1 MSPPSSAVIAADTDA
16 FATALKPVQHVP
28 AAPAGVTDNTLVAI
42 GLILASTLFFAA
54 GDVTAKLL
62 TGSLPGLQ
70 VTWLRYVVFALLVVP
85 ATLLVRGRSGLR
97 TKSIGMQSLRG
108 IAVAGSAVLFVS
120 GLTMLPVAEA
130 TAINFISPIFITAL
144 SIPLLGE
151 KVGIRRWAAAAV
163 GFAGVLIVVQP
174 GGSSFS
180 AAALL
185 PMGAAMSWA
194 IAAIVTRKMHAER
207 PEVTLAWSAMIGLV
221 VLSLGVPFVWKNLT
235 LHEIGIGVLMGLFS
249 TVGHGLVVLAF
260 KKAPASVLAPFSY
273 VQLASSSLF
282 SFLMFAAVPQAMTFF
297 GGAVIAASGLY
308 TAHRERVRAKT
319 GRNLRGV

>member
-1 MSPPSSAVIAADTDA
+1 M
-16 FATALKPVQHVP
+16 
-28 AAPAGVTDNTLVAI
+28 TDNPLVAI

-85 ATLLVRGRSGLR
+85 TTLLIRGRSGLD
-97 TKSIGMQSLRG
+97 TKSVGMQSLRG
-108 IAVAGSAVLFVS
+108 LAVAGSAVLFIL
-120 GLTMLPVAEA
+120 GLTLLPVAEN

-151 KVGIRRWAAAAV
+151 KVGMRRWAAAAV

-174 GGSSFS
+174 GGSGFS

-185 PMGAAMSWA
+185 PIGAAMSWA
-194 IAAIVTRKMHAER
+194 VAAIVTRKMHAER
-207 PEVTLAWSAMIGLV
+207 PEVTLAWSAIIGLI
-221 VLSLGVPFVWKNLT
+221 VLSLGVPFVWKSIA

-249 TVGHGLVVLAF
+249 TVGHSLVILAF
-260 KKAPASVLAPFSY
+260 RKAQASVLAPFSY
-273 VQLASSSLF
+273 VQLASSSLL
-282 SFLMFAAVPQAMTFF
+282 SFFLFAAVPQAMTFL

-308 TAHRERVRAKT
+308 TAHRERIRAKA
-319 GRNLRGV
+319 GRNLRAV